1 MEETLKQILNKLEKL
16 DVIDKELKELKTD
29 INGLKIDV
37 DGLKAG
43 QERLEGKVTGLE
55 SKIDKLAVKE
65 EEHFNQVLNEIGYV
79 FNDLE
84 NKIKAV
90 DTKV

>member
-1 MEETLKQILNKLEKL
+1 MMEGEIMEDILKQILNKLDTMEGS
-16 DVIDKELKELKTD
+16 IKELKE
-29 INGLKIDV
+29 
-37 DGLKAG
+37 G
-43 QERLEGKVTGLE
+43 QAKLEGKVTGLE
-55 SKIDKLAVKE
+55 SKVTSIEGKIDKLTVKE

>member
-1 MEETLKQILNKLEKL
+1 MEEILKQILSEIKKTNEKL
-16 DVIDKELKELKTD
+16 DSLEKEIKTDIKELKE
-29 INGLKIDV
+29 
-37 DGLKAG
+37 G
-43 QERLEGKVTGLE
+43 QVKLEG
-55 SKIDKLAVKE
+55 KIDKLSEKE